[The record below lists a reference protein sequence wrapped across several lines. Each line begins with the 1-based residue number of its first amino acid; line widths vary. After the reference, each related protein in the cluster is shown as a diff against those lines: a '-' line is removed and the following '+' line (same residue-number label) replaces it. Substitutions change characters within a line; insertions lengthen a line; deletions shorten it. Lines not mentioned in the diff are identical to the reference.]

1 MIIHAHI
8 KSCLFILPSPPFSK
22 TCGPAPCGSDRI
34 GPAFSPVI
42 SKNIMGLLCWT
53 SSKRQM
59 VGENTEKSVNMGPIG
74 RLDGG
79 WKNGIFSSISLGWVR
94 KSVGAEFGMRVRRVT
109 RWTFI
114 CQSPVHWNGTPF
126 APVATRSCL
135 SVLLDGWW
143 HWPELLARGRH
154 RLCMPI
160 SLLFFHANL
169 LCRLGFSCE
178 VISVFL

>member
-114 CQSPVHWNGTPF
+114 CQSPVHWNGHPSPPWPHVRACRF
-126 APVATRSCL
+126 YWMVGGIGLSCWQ
-135 SVLLDGWW
+135 G
-143 HWPELLARGRH
+143 GGTG
-154 RLCMPI
+154 
-160 SLLFFHANL
+160 N
-169 LCRLGFSCE
+169 GFR
-178 VISVFL
+178 F